1 MDDPNPRFTS
11 ISPGMLIIFS
21 MPISARSGSITHW
34 NGTSTE
40 TENIVKI
47 KDKTKV
53 GIDIERI
60 AEENNVRGIFVR
72 NMLERKEREN
82 LDEDFIEK
90 AIEIGLEVL

>member
-1 MDDPNPRFTS
+1 MILNVCDRK
-11 ISPGMLIIFS
+11 L
-21 MPISARSGSITHW
+21 RY
-34 NGTSTE
+34 STLKNKGGE
-40 TENIVKI
+40 KQMTIDEIKKLNSRENIVKI